1 MRTVFFG
8 TPEFAVPTL
17 QRLIESP
24 HPPLAVVSQPDRR
37 RGRGRRSAV
46 TPVAQ
51 CARAAGIEVLQPESA
66 GDPIFQERLRAL
78 EPDIG
83 VVVAF
88 GQFLPRAVREL
99 PRRGYLLNGHAS
111 LLPRHRGAAPIA
123 HAILAGDSH
132 TGVSIMK
139 IVREMDAGPVAL
151 ARSLEIGPDENAG
164 DLAARLAELAAELLG
179 EALDILA
186 AGELVFEEQDAGHAT
201 AAPKIGPEDAHIDW
215 SRSAETIVRQ
225 VRAMAPKPGAVTELG
240 DDRLRILEAV
250 SEPGDVG
257 DAGATPGLVSRRGDD
272 GALRIATGQGWL
284 LPRSVQRAGGRA
296 LAIDAFLRGREIPNG
311 TKLGGA
317 GGPGQDR

>member
-8 TPEFAVPTL
+8 TPEFAVPSL
-17 QRLIESP
+17 ERLIQGP
-24 HPPLAVVSQPDRR
+24 HRPLAVISQPDRR

-46 TPVAQ
+46 TPVAE
-51 CARAAGIEVLQPESA
+51 CAREAGIEILQPESA
-66 GDPIFQERLRAL
+66 ADPTFQQRLRAL

-88 GQFLPRAVREL
+88 GQFLPKAVREL

-123 HAILAGDSH
+123 HAILSDDPQ

-151 ARSLEIGPDENAG
+151 ARSLEIGPSENAG
-164 DLAARLAELAAELLG
+164 DLSARLAQLAAELLC
-179 EALDILA
+179 EALDSLA
-186 AGELVFEEQDAGHAT
+186 AEKLVFKEQDVQRAT

-215 SRSAETIVRQ
+215 SESAEAIVRQ

-250 SEPGDVG
+250 SEPGD
-257 DAGATPGLVSRRGDD
+257 AGATPGLVSRRGDD
-272 GALRIATGQGWL
+272 EALCIATGQGWL

>member
-111 LLPRHRGAAPIA
+111 LLPRHRGAAVIPIA
-123 HAILAGDSH
+123 PSAGRRRLDAFYDCCRAHAGADAECREAGFQ
-132 TGVSIMK
+132 
-139 IVREMDAGPVAL
+139 VA
-151 ARSLEIGPDENAG
+151 AF
-164 DLAARLAELAAELLG
+164 
-179 EALDILA
+179 
-186 AGELVFEEQDAGHAT
+186 ELVEQGT
-201 AAPKIGPEDAHIDW
+201 EDHRPGGAERMAH
-215 SRSAETIVRQ
+215 
-225 VRAMAPKPGAVTELG
+225 G
-240 DDRLRILEAV
+240 
-250 SEPGDVG
+250 
-257 DAGATPGLVSRRGDD
+257 D
-272 GALRIATGQGWL
+272 GA
-284 LPRSVQRAGGRA
+284 
-296 LAIDAFLRGREIPNG
+296 AIDVDLVV
-311 TKLGGA
+311 
-317 GGPGQDR
+317 